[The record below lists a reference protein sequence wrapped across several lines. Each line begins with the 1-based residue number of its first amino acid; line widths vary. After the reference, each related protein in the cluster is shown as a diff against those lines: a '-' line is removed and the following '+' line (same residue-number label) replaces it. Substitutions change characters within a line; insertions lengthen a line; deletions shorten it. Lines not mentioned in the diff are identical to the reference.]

1 MPGSSIRT
9 NRESKNYTQEYVAKQ
24 MGISQNAY
32 SKIENGYTQLTVSH
46 LKEISRVLEVSLMEL
61 LKDDFEIHKP
71 NHIRNESI
79 TKDNLLML
87 LDNLKEKLNK
97 KHPLKHEIYPVIMSL
112 LQTVD
117 TTIEYVY

>member
-71 NHIRNESI
+71 IHIRNESI

-87 LDNLKEKLNK
+87 MDNLKEKLNK
-97 KHPLKHEIYPVIMSL
+97 KHPLKHEIYPEIMSL

>member
-71 NHIRNESI
+71 IHIRNESI

-87 LDNLKEKLNK
+87 MDNLKEKLNK
-97 KHPLKHEIYPVIMSL
+97 KHPLKHEIYPEIMSL

-117 TTIEYVY
+117 TTIEYVH

>member
-71 NHIRNESI
+71 IHIRNESI

-87 LDNLKEKLNK
+87 MDNLKEKLNK

-117 TTIEYVY
+117 TTIEYVH